1 MAKNES
7 LDLKRP
13 VSRPLRR
20 PGSAGEAASQ
30 LGWKP
35 HFLRT
40 QELTLQ
46 EPRVVP
52 VYWDPHFQKAPAD
65 VAIFNEFL
73 RSLFRSSW
81 MTALRDYGVA
91 PARLLPS
98 FVAKDPPYASLNQ
111 AQLEDQLIEWLATEA
126 VMPRPAKTERSL
138 IYLVVTPLATK
149 LTLGRLSSLKDFSG
163 YHDCTAFDRHSDADS
178 ERVTAKNLFYVAVP
192 LTATGPE
199 ILDAHSLA
207 ISKELAEAFI
217 DRSNWLGDLGR
228 QVSSKRRPLRA
239 AV

>member
-7 LDLKRP
+7 LD
-13 VSRPLRR
+13 
-20 PGSAGEAASQ
+20 
-30 LGWKP
+30 WKP
-35 HFLRT
+35 HFLQTR
-40 QELTLQ
+40 ELVLQ

-52 VYWDPHFQKAPAD
+52 VYWDAHFQRAPAD

-98 FVAKDPPYASLNQ
+98 FVAKDPPSASLSQ
-111 AQLEDQLIEWLATEA
+111 AQLEERLIDWLATEA
-126 VMPRPAKTERSL
+126 VMPRPSKTERSL

-149 LTLGRLSSLKDFSG
+149 LTLGSLSSSKDFSG
-163 YHDCTAFDRHSDADS
+163 YHDCTAFDRHSDVDA

-217 DRSNWLGDLGR
+217 DRSHWLRDSRGAA
-228 QVSSKRRPLRA
+228 SSKRRSLRA
-239 AV
+239 AL